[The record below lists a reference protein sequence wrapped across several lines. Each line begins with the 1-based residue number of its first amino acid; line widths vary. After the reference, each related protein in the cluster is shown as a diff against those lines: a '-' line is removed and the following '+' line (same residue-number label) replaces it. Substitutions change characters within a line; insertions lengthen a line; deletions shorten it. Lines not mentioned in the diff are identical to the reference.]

1 MLPSVFSGHKR
12 TECRGKRVAAIQSQS
27 SSSCCTVLALSAV
40 RTRCRSSPTDQQQL
54 SRRSSPNLSAAM
66 GAEYDNLTYD
76 DNSTANCTNDYCIP
90 DDDYLALMESYI
102 FPTPAEWCLIAFHG
116 LVFIA
121 GLIGN
126 ALVCAA
132 VIRNPGMRTVTNYF
146 IVNLA
151 VADFMV
157 LVFCL
162 PPTVLW
168 DVTETWFLGD
178 TLCKGVLYTQTEHRW
193 TCLNLL

>member
-1 MLPSVFSGHKR
+1 LLFATLAQFLSVKKRLRSLPAG
-12 TECRGKRVAAIQSQS
+12 VAFP
-27 SSSCCTVLALSAV
+27 AL
-40 RTRCRSSPTDQQQL
+40 
-54 SRRSSPNLSAAM
+54 AAM
-66 GAEYDNLTYD
+66 FLDYENITYD
-76 DNSTANCTNDYCIP
+76 DNSTANCTNDYCIS
-90 DDDYLALMESYI
+90 DDDYLALMENYI
-102 FPTPAEWCLIAFHG
+102 FPTPAEWLLIAFHG

-132 VIRNPGMRTVTNYF
+132 VVRNPGMRTVTNYF

-162 PPTVLW
+162 PPSVLW
-168 DVTETWFLGD
+168 DVTATWFLGD
-178 TLCKGVLYTQTEHRW
+178 ALCKGVLYTQVGRLQHIY
-193 TCLNLL
+193 LA

>member
-1 MLPSVFSGHKR
+1 MFLDYG
-12 TECRGKRVAAIQSQS
+12 
-27 SSSCCTVLALSAV
+27 
-40 RTRCRSSPTDQQQL
+40 
-54 SRRSSPNLSAAM
+54 
-66 GAEYDNLTYD
+66 NLTYD

-102 FPTPAEWCLIAFHG
+102 FPTPAEWLLIACHG
-116 LVFIA
+116 LVFVA
-121 GLIGN
+121 GLVGN
-126 ALVCAA
+126 VLVCAA
-132 VIRNPGMRTVTNYF
+132 VVRNPGMRTVTNYF

-162 PPTVLW
+162 PPSVLW

-178 TLCKGVLYTQTEHRW
+178 TLCKGVLYTQVGHFYVSLFHSETHCANACAVLYVISGR
-193 TCLNLL
+193 LRM